1 MNYNFDEFINRENT
15 ACEKWDSRREI
26 FGTNDVIPMWVADM
40 DFRTPDFIVDALKNR
55 LTHEVFGYCSKPD
68 SYYTS
73 IINWVKQK
81 HNWDIKKEWISFSPG
96 VVPALSLIILAV
108 TEPNDKIVI
117 QPPVY
122 HPFSFVTKDNQR
134 QIIENPLILKENRYF
149 IDYDDLSNKLKGAKI
164 LILSNPHNPGGMV
177 WTRDE
182 LEKVGNLCIDN
193 NVVILSD
200 EIHAD
205 LVFSPNKYTPMASI
219 SAEISNKTI
228 TCIAPSKTFNIA
240 SLATSS
246 VIIENKEL
254 RNRYEKTLHTIHVGM
269 GNAFGIVASEAAYN
283 NGQQWLDQLLT
294 YIGKNIDF
302 AENYIKEHI
311 PQIKMIRPEG
321 TYLIWLDCR
330 KLNLQGDKLSQ
341 FFITKAKV
349 GFNDGRW
356 FGTGGEGFMRMNVA
370 CPLST
375 VQKALE
381 NIKNAIKN
389 ENL

>member
-1 MNYNFDEFINRENT
+1 MIYNFDEIINRENT
-15 ACEKWDSRREI
+15 SCEKWDSRREI

-40 DFRTPDFIVDALKNR
+40 DFRTPDFIIDALKDR
-55 LTHEVFGYCSKPD
+55 LTHEVFGYCSKPN

-81 HNWDIKKEWISFSPG
+81 HNWDIKKEWITFSPG
-96 VVPALSLIILAV
+96 VVPALSLIILAL
-108 TEPNDKIVI
+108 TEPNDRIVI

-134 QIIENPLILKENRYF
+134 QIIENPLVLKGKRYF
-149 IDYDDLSNKLKGAKI
+149 IDYDDLANKLKGAKM
-164 LILSNPHNPGGMV
+164 LIISNPHNPGGMV
-177 WTRDE
+177 WKRDE
-182 LEKVGNLCIDN
+182 LEKVGKLCVEN
-193 NVVILSD
+193 NVLIISD
-200 EIHAD
+200 EIHSD
-205 LVFSPNKYTPMASI
+205 LVFSPNKFTPMASI
-219 SAEISNKTI
+219 SDAISDKTI

-246 VIIENKEL
+246 VIIQNEDL

-269 GNAFGIVASEAAYN
+269 GNTFGISASEAAYT
-283 NGQQWLDQLLT
+283 NGKTWLDQLLV
-294 YIGKNIDF
+294 YLSKNINYV
-302 AENYIKEHI
+302 EQYIKANI
-311 PQIKMIRPEG
+311 PQINMIRPEG

-330 KLNLQGDKLSQ
+330 KLNLEGDNLSH

-356 FGTGGEGFMRMNVA
+356 FGHGGEGFMRMNVA

-375 VQKALE
+375 VQKALD